1 MIILDMDKPSDCEH
15 CPLKNTIWGKYHQD
29 YDGCKYETC
38 PIKGEI
44 SNKHGRFEFAS
55 TILEAN

>member
-1 MIILDMDKPSDCEH
+1 MIILDMEKPRDCEH
-15 CPLKNTIWGKYHQD
+15 CPLKNTIWGKYHRD

-44 SNKHGRFEFAS
+44 PNSYELDKS
-55 TILEAN
+55 PLI